1 MNLVK
6 EHASNQEV
14 LRVLFSSLLF
24 MCKIFN
30 SLNAQVYISVK
41 NGACGACQYIFCQEQ
56 TDWSV
61 YVRTPFF
68 LLTAIYIEM
77 KIIAKELTLPL
88 YVTILNA
95 YFWNWVFLN
104 YWSFVN
110 DCQIDGN

>member
-41 NGACGACQYIFCQEQ
+41 KWGMRGCVSTSFCQEQ
-56 TDWSV
+56 TQTD
-61 YVRTPFF
+61 
-68 LLTAIYIEM
+68 
-77 KIIAKELTLPL
+77 
-88 YVTILNA
+88 
-95 YFWNWVFLN
+95 
-104 YWSFVN
+104 
-110 DCQIDGN
+110 